1 MTGESDRPRADQ
13 SALAARFL
21 TFAERE
27 CAGVSPLYGALAR
40 RAAMDTELHALARRA
55 PAVQPTPNL
64 LFAAVHY
71 LLRRDGRGD
80 PLARYYPNLS
90 ARPAA
95 PEDAFPAFK
104 AFCQRHV
111 TVISRLI
118 ETRVV
123 ATNETGRAACL
134 LPAFGLVA
142 EELGA
147 FHLVEV
153 GAAAG
158 FNLMWDRFAYDYGD
172 GRRVGAPDA
181 VLTLC
186 CRVRGT
192 PPPIPEILPLLRSR
206 RGIDPCPVDVRRAE
220 DADWLRALVW
230 PEAAG
235 RAERLERAIELAREA
250 QPTIHRGEANRILPG
265 TLSAI
270 PAGEA
275 LSVVHSFT
283 LNQFTAAA
291 RDRFEDLLRAASRD
305 RPVERLALE
314 WGASA
319 APELRRIAYRGRR
332 RRGETLLALADA
344 HGAWIEWRG

>member
-95 PEDAFPAFK
+95 PEEAFPAFK
-104 AFCQRHV
+104 AFCRRHAA
-111 TVISRLI
+111 VISRLM

-123 ATNETGRAACL
+123 ATNEAGRAACL
-134 LPAFGLVA
+134 LPAFGLA
-142 EELGA
+142 ARELGP

-158 FNLMWDRFAYDYGD
+158 FNLLWDRFAYDYGG
-172 GRRVGAPDA
+172 GRQVGAPDA
-181 VLTLC
+181 ALALY
-186 CRVRGT
+186 CRVLGT
-192 PPPIPEILPLLRSR
+192 LPPIPEIMPCPLSR
-206 RGIDPCPVDVRRAE
+206 QGIDPFPVDVRRAE
-220 DADWLRALVW
+220 EADWLRALVW
-230 PEAAG
+230 PEAAE
-235 RAERLERAIELAREA
+235 RAERLARAIELARA
-250 QPTIHRGEANRILPG
+250 ALPTIHRGEANRILPG
-265 TLSAI
+265 ILSDL

-275 LSVVHSFT
+275 LLVVHTFT

-291 RDRFEDLLRAASRD
+291 RDRFESRLRAASRD

-319 APELRRIAYRGRR
+319 APELRRIAYRDGR

-344 HGAWIEWRG
+344 HGAWIDWRG